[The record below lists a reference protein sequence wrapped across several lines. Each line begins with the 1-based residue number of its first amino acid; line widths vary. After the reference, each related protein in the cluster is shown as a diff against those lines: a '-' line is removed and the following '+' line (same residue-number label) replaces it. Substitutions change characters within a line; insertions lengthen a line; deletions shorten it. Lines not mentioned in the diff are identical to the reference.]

1 MFFQNWKQE
10 IRSIPNL
17 LSLFR
22 LVLIPVYLPL
32 YLIRTTPV
40 SHFLAATLFVIS
52 CITDFLDGWIA
63 RRYHM
68 VTNLGKLLDPL
79 ADKATQLAV
88 TASLSIRYPELL
100 PVFLMLTCKESLQA
114 MLSWVIFKQN
124 KVLPGALLAGKI
136 STAALFTSLGIL
148 ICLPGLADGILK
160 AAVPG
165 NLLFLTVSL
174 LEYTLVFL
182 GNSDK
187 LMDLKKE

>member
-32 YLIRTTPV
+32 YLIRTTPA
-40 SHFLAATLFVIS
+40 SHFLAAILFIIS

-63 RRYHM
+63 RRFHM
-68 VTNLGKLLDPL
+68 VTNLGKLLDSL

-88 TASLSIRYPELL
+88 TACLSIRYPELL
-100 PVFLMLTCKESLQA
+100 PVFLMLACKESLQA
-114 MLSWVIFKQN
+114 MLSWVFFKQN
-124 KVLPGALLAGKI
+124 KVLPGALLAGKT
-136 STAALFTSLGIL
+136 STAVLLTSLGIL
-148 ICLPGLADGILK
+148 ICLPGLADSILK